1 LKATLSR
8 RDRFN
13 SQHWNWATSCRLIG
27 THIRS
32 AGLEVGE
39 MGKQAKQPDWHG
51 LWACGDWLCAWDD
64 DTSILAYRSLEDAK
78 VGVKHQRMTYGI
90 TRSTPKRLFPVRRQ
104 KKGEGER

>member
-39 MGKQAKQPDWHG
+39 MGKQQFTEKEIRQVVKQIRQLDEEHP
-51 LWACGDWLCAWDD
+51 LVGDGEWCWWMDAADM
-64 DTSILAYRSLEDAK
+64 LEEFAA
-78 VGVKHQRMTYGI
+78 
-90 TRSTPKRLFPVRRQ
+90 LLRRQ